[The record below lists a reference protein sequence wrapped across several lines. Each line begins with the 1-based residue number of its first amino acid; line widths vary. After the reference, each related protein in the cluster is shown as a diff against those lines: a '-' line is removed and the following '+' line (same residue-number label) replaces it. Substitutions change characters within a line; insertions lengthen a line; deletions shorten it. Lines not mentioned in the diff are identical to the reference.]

1 MSSSHTNQ
9 PVVEIRGASLLIPI
23 YGHET
28 RSLKKTL
35 LGLGTGGRI
44 APDALSGLFR
54 VEALSGLDLM
64 AYEGDRIGIVGP
76 NGAGKSSLLRLI
88 AGIYEP
94 TLGDVFIRGTAAS
107 LLDVGLGIED
117 DATGR
122 ENIKI
127 RGSLLGIP
135 PESLAA
141 MESSIIDFTE
151 LGPYIDLPV
160 RTYSSGM
167 RVRLAFAVSVC
178 IEPDILL
185 LDEWI
190 STGDANFLRKAEDRL
205 NRLISNLKV
214 LFFASHSREI
224 LANTCNKLLVLQS
237 GKIAY
242 FGPFSDGMRVYD
254 EILAENG
261 SSGRAA

>member
-1 MSSSHTNQ
+1 MSASSSPL
-9 PVVEIRGASLLIPI
+9 PVVELKGVRLSIPI

-35 LGLGTGGRI
+35 LGFGSGGRI
-44 APDALSGLFR
+44 APDAVSGLFR
-54 VEALSGLDLM
+54 VEALQDLDL
-64 AYEGDRIGIVGP
+64 AAHAGDRIGIVGV

-94 TLGDVFIRGTAAS
+94 TAGEVIVRGTAAP

-122 ENIKI
+122 ENIMI
-127 RGSLLGIP
+127 RGTLLGLSR
-135 PESLAA
+135 ERLAA
-141 MESSIIDFTE
+141 MEQGIVEFTE

-167 RVRLAFAVSVC
+167 RVRLSFAISVC
-178 IEPDILL
+178 IEPDVLL

-190 STGDANFLRKAEDRL
+190 STGDASFLRKAEDRL
-205 NRLISNLKV
+205 NHLIRNLKV
-214 LFFASHSREI
+214 LFFASHSRPI
-224 LANTCNKLLVLQS
+224 LEHTCNKLLVLQA
-237 GKIAY
+237 GRVAFYGPIGEGFAAY
-242 FGPFSDGMRVYD
+242 DA
-254 EILAENG
+254 ILAET
-261 SSGRAA
+261 